1 MLWRRR
7 ERALLPKGRQVEA
20 SGRPLT
26 WPLSCSFLSFF
37 PPPLCFF
44 ILYFLL
50 LVKTQKGERK
60 KWREILERCDF
71 IFCFRSRET
80 HFKLRA
86 KTSNSELTSLQ
97 SSPPPFLIIF
107 KTYWFLFLARL
118 GNQQSYFLKGHC
130 RHLFREFWFGDSVVA
145 SWWRACFISRKRKTE
160 NKWVRCIKGS
170 SRRNEIGIEISDGQK
185 IKNKREQTRNV

>member
-1 MLWRRR
+1 MKTKRACSLAKRSASGGERTTLNVTSFMLFSFFLPPPP
-7 ERALLPKGRQVEA
+7 LLLHSLFSSIGENPKGREKKVA
-20 SGRPLT
+20 WDSGT
-26 WPLSCSFLSFF
+26 VWF
-37 PPPLCFF
+37 
-44 ILYFLL
+44 YFLFSFPGNSFQIESEDIQFGADL
-50 LVKTQKGERK
+50 SS
-60 KWREILERCDF
+60 
-71 IFCFRSRET
+71 IF
-80 HFKLRA
+80 
-86 KTSNSELTSLQ
+86 
-97 SSPPPFLIIF
+97 PPPFLIIF